1 MNKITAVLLSLSL
14 TIPALGQHSK
24 QSTAAGVGNLIWLE
38 GRWDRTDGKAGQE
51 AHERWEKST
60 SSGQGL
66 HGFGVTMSGTDTLF
80 LEKLWIQ
87 RTRDSLFYVA
97 DVPGNQK
104 PVYFFINEMGAS
116 HFVCEN
122 PDHDF
127 PKKIVYTRRE
137 KELHVTISGD
147 GKSRDFYFRKR

>member
-14 TIPALGQHSK
+14 TIPVLGQHSK
-24 QSTAAGVGNLIWLE
+24 LGTAARVDNLIWLE
-38 GRWDRTDGKAGQE
+38 GRWDRTNGKAGQE
-51 AHERWEKST
+51 DHERWEKST
-60 SSGQGL
+60 ATSQGL
-66 HGFGVTMSGTDTLF
+66 LGFGVTMSSAVTLF

-87 RTRDSLFYVA
+87 STRDSLFYVA

-104 PVYFFINEMGAS
+104 PVYFFINEIGAS

-127 PKKIVYTRRE
+127 PKKNC
-137 KELHVTISGD
+137 LHAT
-147 GKSRDFYFRKR
+147 